1 AIGYTVCIP
10 DLSATRERIFAMQL
24 TLIVT
29 LVLHVLSGA
38 FWAGTTFALAR
49 TGGNEA
55 DRFFR
60 PQMGAAAVAVAT
72 GGVLWFFLHRG
83 PLGTPGHLLAIGA
96 LCALLAAGVQGAV
109 GAPALRKLSAPGESE
124 QLRRRLTRSQ
134 RLAAALLAITVT
146 CMAAAR
152 YA

>member
-1 AIGYTVCIP
+1 
-10 DLSATRERIFAMQL
+10 MQI

-29 LVLHVLSGA
+29 LVLHVLSGV

-49 TGGNEA
+49 TAGNQA
-55 DRFFR
+55 DLFFR
-60 PQMGAAAVAVAT
+60 AQMGAAAIAVVT
-72 GGVLWFFLHRG
+72 GGVLWFYLHHG

-96 LCALLAAGVQGAV
+96 LCAFLALGVQGMMVASALQKLP
-109 GAPALRKLSAPGESE
+109 APAESE
-124 QLRRRLTRSQ
+124 GSRVRRRVATGQ
-134 RLAAALLAITVT
+134 RIAAALLMITVT

>member
-1 AIGYTVCIP
+1 
-10 DLSATRERIFAMQL
+10 MQM
-24 TLIVT
+24 TLIAT
-29 LVLHVLSGA
+29 LVLHVLSGV

-72 GGVLWFFLHRG
+72 GGVLWFFLHPG
-83 PLGTPGHLLAIGA
+83 PLGMPGHLLAIGA
-96 LCALLAAGVQGAV
+96 LCALLAAGVQGAM
-109 GAPALRKLSAPGESE
+109 GASARRNLSAASESE
-124 QLRRRLTRSQ
+124 RLRRRVARSQ
-134 RLAAALLAITVT
+134 RIAAGLLAITVT
-146 CMAAAR
+146 CMAASR